1 MKRTVSIK
9 LSTTPEQ
16 NATLEAMQKE
26 FSVACNQIVQIVAT
40 SIYANRVALHH
51 LSYYAVYELHPVLGS
66 QMACNAVKAV
76 ADAYKTF
83 FANNPKKRREEWD
96 LLAFKKGFVHYDARM
111 YSMKGS
117 QLSLFMLSGCIKVEM
132 RIGDFQTKYL
142 AKGKAKESE
151 LVHRRGR
158 WYFNLVLDLPDAEPQ
173 GGDGVLGVDI
183 GENNLAATSTG
194 RLFGGGQLRCE
205 RDKFLALCSAFNA
218 TAPRAPDSSWQR
230 PPAERRGT
238 SGTSTT
244 KSARP
249 LSPKR

>member
-51 LSYYAVYELHPVLGS
+51 LSYYAVRELHPVLGS

-96 LLAFKKGFVHYDARM
+96 LLAFKKGSVHYDART
-111 YSMKGS
+111 YSKKGS
-117 QLSLFMLSGCIKVEM
+117 QLSLFTLSGRIKVEM
-132 RIGDFQTKYL
+132 RIGGFQTKYL
-142 AKGKAKESE
+142 AVSAHRVAGAK
-151 LVHRRGR
+151 R
-158 WYFNLVLDLPDAEPQ
+158 WGLWLC
-173 GGDGVLGVDI
+173 GG
-183 GENNLAATSTG
+183 LAP
-194 RLFGGGQLRCE
+194 
-205 RDKFLALCSAFNA
+205 AFM
-218 TAPRAPDSSWQR
+218 
-230 PPAERRGT
+230 PAFRIQ
-238 SGTSTT
+238 
-244 KSARP
+244 
-249 LSPKR
+249 